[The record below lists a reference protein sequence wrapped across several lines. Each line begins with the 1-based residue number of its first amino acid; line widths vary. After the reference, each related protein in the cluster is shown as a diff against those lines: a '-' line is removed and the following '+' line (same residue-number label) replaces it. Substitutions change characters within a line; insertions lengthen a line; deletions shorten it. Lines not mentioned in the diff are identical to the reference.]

1 MKVSQMRNQ
10 ISGFHMFFYLCIC
23 LCIFGST
30 KTQPALAAI
39 ATYVVSPVF
48 DVANSTVIEAEDS
61 SLEVSKNKIP
71 ELVVPPQPRNKRGA
85 LVCTKDRY
93 IPNERQI
100 GKVSWYGSEFEGRR
114 TASGEVFNKN
124 ANTMAHLTLPMGT
137 YVRLENRST
146 GESEIVRVNDCGP
159 FVQGRIADISEGL
172 ADRLKLKNT
181 GKAEVIITVL

>member
-1 MKVSQMRNQ
+1 MKVSQMRNRY
-10 ISGFHMFFYLCIC
+10 SGFQMFFCLCIC

-61 SLEVSKNKIP
+61 SLEVSKNKIS

-93 IPNERQI
+93 IPNERQV
-100 GKVSWYGSEFEGRR
+100 GEVSWYGSEFEGRR
-114 TASGEVFNKN
+114 TASGELFNKN
-124 ANTMAHLTLPMGT
+124 SDTIAHLTLPMGT
-137 YVRLENRST
+137 YVRLENRDT
-146 GESEIVRVNDCGP
+146 GSSRVVRVNDCGP
-159 FVQGRIADISEGL
+159 FVKGRIADLPYGL
-172 ADRLKLKNT
+172 AKRLGLTNT